1 MKKTIEGKQARH
13 ARQAN
18 KHVLFT
24 LYLLLLLL
32 GLKFYILFIF
42 CSYFYKMNMVDW
54 LLTLSYFP
62 KKKIF
67 SYFRHIIV
75 VFFRFAA
82 VVVVVVVVGSP
93 MSQFDTCQRVVAH
106 VLFRFDFR
114 IQVHQTFIQQ
124 KKGSFRIEHL
134 FDFVLVFTLKW
145 RKKISLRFYF
155 KLIPID

>member
-75 VFFRFAA
+75 VFFRFSA
-82 VVVVVVVVGSP
+82 VVVVVGSP

-106 VLFRFDFR
+106 VLFRFDSIFFVPKFIKHLFR
-114 IQVHQTFIQQ
+114 
-124 KKGSFRIEHL
+124 KEGSFRIEHL